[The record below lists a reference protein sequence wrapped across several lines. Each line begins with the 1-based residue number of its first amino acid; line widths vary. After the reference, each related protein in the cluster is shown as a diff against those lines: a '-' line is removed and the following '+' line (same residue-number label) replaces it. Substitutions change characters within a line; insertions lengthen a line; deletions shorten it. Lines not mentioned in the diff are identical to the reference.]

1 VFSPP
6 PGYEDMLGDAATAE
20 FSEQFDYIKV
30 PEVGSLKARRP
41 LPNAI
46 ATLAMAANSGLT
58 NAERTDYLILF
69 ISDHLAE
76 GEMER
81 VYVEMMVGEA
91 SSDSVEKIA
100 RALATWGTARPYIAV
115 VTLAVMTAHHWRTIR
130 LKMVQSGVRDPMRL
144 PTMHILLDA
153 TETAVLEAM
162 STGSDGE
169 MKRTMF
175 LHKLYSPLSDP
186 SAPAEI
192 AAPPG
197 FDDDDTEDAFDAFAA
212 AAR

>member
-1 VFSPP
+1 MFEPP

-20 FSEQFDYIKV
+20 FSDQFDYLLV

-46 ATLAMAANSGLT
+46 ATLAMASNSGLT
-58 NAERTDYLILF
+58 DSSRSDYLVLF
-69 ISDHLAE
+69 ISNHLAE
-76 GEMER
+76 GELER
-81 VYVEMMVGEA
+81 IYVDMMLGEA
-91 SSDSVEKIA
+91 SIDSIEKIA

-115 VTLAVMTAHHWRTIR
+115 ISLAVMTAHHWRTMR
-130 LKMVQSGVRDPMRL
+130 LKMVQAGVRDPMSL

-153 TETAVLEAM
+153 TEAAILEGM

-175 LHKLYSPLSDP
+175 LNKLYSPLSDP
-186 SAPAEI
+186 TAPREI
-192 AAPPG
+192 AAPVG
-197 FDDDDTEDAFDAFAA
+197 FTDDDTEDAFDAFAA